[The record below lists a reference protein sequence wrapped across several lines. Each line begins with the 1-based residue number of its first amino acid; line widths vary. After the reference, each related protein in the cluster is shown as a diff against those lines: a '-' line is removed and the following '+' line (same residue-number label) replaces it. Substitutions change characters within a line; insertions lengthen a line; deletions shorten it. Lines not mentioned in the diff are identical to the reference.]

1 MKVITAFALRNTEYD
16 RNRSLFRMA
25 MATHDCYFDG
35 DLEMGD
41 KINIRTANYFRE
53 ITGIPNLVII
63 KWTIENNINVIVF
76 DDIADG
82 KNHCVHDIVGP
93 NYLKKYAN
101 KDGGYSIPF
110 IDSDDAF
117 DDVLT
122 HIHNINVLRKLE
134 RANER

>member
-1 MKVITAFALRNTEYD
+1 MKVIAAFALRNTEYD
-16 RNRSLFRMA
+16 RNKVLFRMA
-25 MATHDCYFDG
+25 MATHDFYFDG
-35 DLEMGD
+35 DWETGD
-41 KINIRTANYFRE
+41 ELNIRTANYFRK
-53 ITGIPNLVII
+53 ITGIPNIVAI

-76 DDIADG
+76 DGIADG

-101 KDGGYSIPF
+101 KDGEYIIPF

-122 HIHNINVLRKLE
+122 HIHNINVLHKLE
-134 RANER
+134 RIDKK